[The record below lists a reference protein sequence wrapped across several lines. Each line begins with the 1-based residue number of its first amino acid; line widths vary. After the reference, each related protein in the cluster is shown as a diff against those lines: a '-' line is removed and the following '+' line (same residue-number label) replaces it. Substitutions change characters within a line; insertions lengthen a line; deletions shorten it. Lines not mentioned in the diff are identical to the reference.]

1 MSELTQYQ
9 IEESSRSK
17 EGSEKSTTKTPSY
30 TLDVN
35 VDIRSRVPT
44 KKSPPITS
52 TQFRFGEHFS
62 GNPSYFQHD
71 PSYTESDAAMLM
83 ATIQLT
89 DIASQIKL
97 LQSELNLTPNI
108 LIKSPIKD
116 AEYLAKSGD
125 KENSSDIAIKKAIA
139 DNELEIDTLN
149 QEVDAIEQALLDIPN
164 PHKGRSK
171 VNAYEAAIKHSQA
184 YKLKPLVTQ
193 NYGRRPSLTRLL
205 NLVKQLDNP
214 VAVGNHK
221 IWERINTIKRTSKS
235 PYIKQYLSHRDTID
249 SLIDTLSTVDF
260 LQRTCQ
266 QIRRKIN
273 YLKKENKKHHD
284 TLKTK
289 PASTLL
295 MQQFATSVNSL
306 RDTGAVLCFE
316 FNNKPIALSLIAA
329 NEHVK
334 ILPPL
339 EQIFCEQNKEKRAA
353 TDNSTPNKHN
363 EIKQQQ
369 IEAERRKVEKRKRK
383 NASNNHKRQTI
394 NAHIEKTGNP
404 DVSALF
410 QQQTSNDDQSTNTAN
425 AQQERIDIYVAA
437 HALSSA
443 VLATKHTA
451 NEQHTYKSLAQLQ
464 SSSLYNQRLNELT
477 KTLKIKNKDLS
488 ERELIDRAIKIIQEE
503 FEAEERRKQEA
514 QHEKAKMER
523 HPHRANPA
531 QHNNNEIHSAVWQ
544 STSDGEMEIK
554 GNKEFAHGNTDI
566 AYIDALTEALQPYL
580 SDTPSEIY
588 IHTQDDLFYGLLNIE
603 GNTYFDA
610 KKCEKFLQDTEYKT
624 ELSALENALLT
635 IQSKAQLKLIY
646 HPRGEMK
653 LFKNNDALPDDVLST
668 AEQIAKNE
676 EKKRAQTMVHVG
688 REALNQ
694 VRKYARTSP
703 DKPLSQQ
710 PNTGPN

>member
-89 DIASQIKL
+89 DIASQIKF

-171 VNAYEAAIKHSQA
+171 VNAYEAAIKHYQA

-273 YLKKENKKHHD
+273 YLKKENKKYHD

-295 MQQFATSVNSL
+295 MQHFATSVNSL

-316 FNNKPIALSLIAA
+316 FNNKPLALSLIAA

-353 TDNSTPNKHN
+353 TDKSTSNKHN

-437 HALSSA
+437 HALSRAGKTQDVGNKTISQEQSE
-443 VLATKHTA
+443 TA
-451 NEQHTYKSLAQLQ
+451 SYKLRHQKLV
-464 SSSLYNQRLNELT
+464 EV
-477 KTLKIKNKDLS
+477 TLKKS
-488 ERELIDRAIKIIQEE
+488 HPELNIFGRISMAHSMLQK
-503 FEAEERRKQEA
+503 
-514 QHEKAKMER
+514 HP

-610 KKCEKFLQDTEYKT
+610 KKCEKFLQDTGYKT

-676 EKKRAQTMVHVG
+676 EKNRAQTMVHVG

-703 DKPLSQQ
+703 DKPLSQL

>member
-89 DIASQIKL
+89 DIASQIKF

-108 LIKSPIKD
+108 LIKSPIRD

-171 VNAYEAAIKHSQA
+171 VNAYEAAIKHYQA

-193 NYGRRPSLTRLL
+193 NYGRRPSLTRLI

-221 IWERINTIKRTSKS
+221 IWERINTIKHTSKS

-316 FNNKPIALSLIAA
+316 FNNKPLALSLIAA

-353 TDNSTPNKHN
+353 TDKSTSNKHN

-425 AQQERIDIYVAA
+425 AQQERIDIYIAA
-437 HALSSA
+437 HAYSA
-443 VLATKHTA
+443 TSHARKQVERLCESGEIEVEKLTKQQKYNRALDTLIDDLDD
-451 NEQHTYKSLAQLQ
+451 QHPDMSYREKLSLAEQQLTASKLHQ
-464 SSSLYNQRLNELT
+464 DVKIENPHRSQLNEDKRFAEIELT
-477 KTLKIKNKDLS
+477 ET
-488 ERELIDRAIKIIQEE
+488 
-503 FEAEERRKQEA
+503 
-514 QHEKAKMER
+514 
-523 HPHRANPA
+523 
-531 QHNNNEIHSAVWQ
+531 HSAVWMYESNNALEAEGHSESKQ
-544 STSDGEMEIK
+544 GS
-554 GNKEFAHGNTDI
+554 TDI
-566 AYIDALTEALQPYL
+566 ALIDALNESVQGFLNDSAA
-580 SDTPSEIY
+580 EIH
-588 IHTQDDLFYGLLNIE
+588 IHVQDDEFLSLLNIE
-603 GNTYFDA
+603 GNALYSLENRENFDIEHPESNIDALESALIKIA
-610 KKCEKFLQDTEYKT
+610 KKSSLSFVHHELGEGKKYRTEQT
-624 ELSALENALLT
+624 LSA
-635 IQSKAQLKLIY
+635 
-646 HPRGEMK
+646 
-653 LFKNNDALPDDVLST
+653 
-668 AEQIAKNE
+668 EQKE
-676 EKKRAQTMVHVG
+676 EKRRAQAMIRISRDAQDQVIKYVRISPEKHVS
-688 REALNQ
+688 A
-694 VRKYARTSP
+694 APTP
-703 DKPLSQQ
+703 TPTPL
-710 PNTGPN
+710 